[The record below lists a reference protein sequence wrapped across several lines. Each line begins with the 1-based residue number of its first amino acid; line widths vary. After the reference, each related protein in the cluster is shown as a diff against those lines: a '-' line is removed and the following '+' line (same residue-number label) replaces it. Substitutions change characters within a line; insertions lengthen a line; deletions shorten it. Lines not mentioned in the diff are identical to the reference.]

1 MSLSAIFGV
10 EYESI
15 RTAAKFKTINVKLND
30 LTFPLKV
37 RVPVKREM
45 EAITNA
51 ITEPAVEKVEEI
63 YESLAA
69 PLRSALES
77 AEEGFLDALNSGGN
91 KIQLKDKDVLVD
103 GTSVRHIAQMTAIW
117 QAQVEKYFSLLQS
130 ATGEP
135 ITETYAEIAEEF
147 SEPIIRGIVTQIDE
161 AIRPN
166 FKESK
171 KN

>member
-1 MSLSAIFGV
+1 MSLSTKFGA

-15 RTAAKFKTINVKLND
+15 RTAAKYKTISVKLND

-51 ITEPAVEKVEEI
+51 ITDPASEKVEEI
-63 YESLAA
+63 YNILAA
-69 PLRSALES
+69 PLRKALEV
-77 AEEGFLDALNSGGN
+77 ADEGFLDALNSGDS
-91 KIQLKDKDVLVD
+91 KIQLTENDVLVD
-103 GTSVRHIAQMTAIW
+103 GTSVRHVAQMTAVW
-117 QAQVEKYFSLLQS
+117 QSQVEKYFALLQS

-147 SEPIIRGIVTQIDE
+147 SEPIIRNIVTQIDE

>member
-1 MSLSAIFGV
+1 MSISNKLGAD
-10 EYESI
+10 YETV
-15 RTAAKFKTINVKLND
+15 RAASKFKTITVKLND
-30 LTFPLKV
+30 VSFPLKV
-37 RVPVKREM
+37 RVPVKRELD
-45 EAITNA
+45 AITGA
-51 ITEPAVEKVEEI
+51 ITEPPQDKVEAL
-63 YESLAA
+63 YSALSA
-69 PLRSALES
+69 PLRKALEG
-77 AEEGFLDALNSGGN
+77 AEPGFLDALNSGGQ
-91 KIQLKDKDVLVD
+91 KIVLTENDVLVD
-103 GTSVRHIAQMTAIW
+103 GTSVRHVAQMTAIW
-117 QAQVEKYFSLLQS
+117 QTQVERYFSLLQS

>member
-1 MSLSAIFGV
+1 MSISSKLGA
-10 EYESI
+10 EYETV
-15 RTAAKFKTINVKLND
+15 RAAAKFKTITVKLND
-30 LTFPLKV
+30 VTFPLKV
-37 RVPVKREM
+37 RVPVKRELDS
-45 EAITNA
+45 ITSA
-51 ITEPAVEKVEEI
+51 ITEPDADRVEAI
-63 YESLAA
+63 FASLSA
-69 PLRSALES
+69 PLRKALEN
-77 AEEGFLDALNSGGN
+77 AEPGFLAALNAGSQ
-91 KIQLKDKDVLVD
+91 KIALTDDDVLVD
-103 GTSVRHIAQMTAIW
+103 GTSVRHVAQMTAIW
-117 QAQVEKYFSLLQS
+117 QTQVERYFSLLQS